1 MFSGKQALACADQTC
16 ISLEHVIF
24 RFVSKL
30 VMTLAHFRGHSALLH
45 QMVNMCRGKTE
56 DVRVFVRDILIF
68 MMGKAFN
75 VIIPVTDDLK
85 TAILRISDIS
95 IYFMMKSL
103 RITFRFRVKKRMK
116 PDKRGRKSPYK
127 FKEKSSLCIYPAWD
141 PSWRHMVRIHRVG
154 WK

>member
-1 MFSGKQALACADQTC
+1 MI
-16 ISLEHVIF
+16 ISLKISSTISEKCFTENVLRQTSLGLCRPNLHFLGTCNFPVC
-24 RFVSKL
+24 KQ
-30 VMTLAHFRGHSALLH
+30 TLAHFRGHSALLH

-116 PDKRGRKSPYK
+116 PDKRGRKSPYT
-127 FKEKSSLCIYPAWD
+127 FKEKSSLCIYPA
-141 PSWRHMVRIHRVG
+141 
-154 WK
+154 

>member
-116 PDKRGRKSPYK
+116 PDKRGRKSPYT
-127 FKEKSSLCIYPAWD
+127 FK
-141 PSWRHMVRIHRVG
+141 
-154 WK
+154 

>member
-1 MFSGKQALACADQTC
+1 
-16 ISLEHVIF
+16 
-24 RFVSKL
+24 
-30 VMTLAHFRGHSALLH
+30 MTLAHFRGHSALLH

-116 PDKRGRKSPYK
+116 PDKRGRKSPYT
-127 FKEKSSLCIYPAWD
+127 FKEKSSLFIYPA
-141 PSWRHMVRIHRVG
+141 
-154 WK
+154 